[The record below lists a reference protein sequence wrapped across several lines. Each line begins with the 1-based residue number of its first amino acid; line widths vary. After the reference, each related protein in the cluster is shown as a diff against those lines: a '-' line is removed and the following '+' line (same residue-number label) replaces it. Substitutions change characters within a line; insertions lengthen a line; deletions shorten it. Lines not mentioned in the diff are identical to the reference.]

1 MEFRR
6 VVFRSLRETKITT
19 VVDLL
24 WSFRKFFFFFFPPA
38 VHVFPFQKRRTGKE
52 MLKASR
58 ERKTV
63 AKQKLSS
70 RPREASSIGGL
81 GNHSDKMEDL
91 CLDRKSTRLNSSHAN
106 ISYAVFCL
114 KKKKIK
120 FFIIFMT

>member
-1 MEFRR
+1 MDVEL
-6 VVFRSLRETKITT
+6 LRETKITT

-24 WSFRKFFFFFFPPA
+24 WSFRKFFFFFFSPA

-91 CLDRKSTRLNSSHAN
+91 CLWCRFPQRSRETFSNVFIRRRLEVREKYPFGSEKN
-106 ISYAVFCL
+106 
-114 KKKKIK
+114 K
-120 FFIIFMT
+120 F

>member
-1 MEFRR
+1 MDVEL
-6 VVFRSLRETKITT
+6 LRETKITT

-24 WSFRKFFFFFFPPA
+24 WSFRKFFPLPPPA
-38 VHVFPFQKRRTGKE
+38 VHVFPLQIRRTGKE

-70 RPREASSIGGL
+70 RPREASSVRGL

-91 CLDRKSTRLNSSHAN
+91 CLWCRFPQRSRETFSNVFIRRRLEVREKYPFESEKNQ
-106 ISYAVFCL
+106 F
-114 KKKKIK
+114 
-120 FFIIFMT
+120 